1 MHSYETVTEALSDL
15 TKRGFTHNF
24 NIKQDAIECS
34 DIGVMIHPSDFEI
47 AEVYRFEGNS
57 NPDDEEVVY
66 AIESK
71 SGIKGVLVSAFGTY
85 ADEISA
91 ELIKKLK
98 YAYK

>member
-1 MHSYETVTEALSDL
+1 MYSYETVTEALSDL
-15 TKRGFTHNF
+15 AKRGFTQSF
-24 NIKQDAIECS
+24 NIKTDAIECS
-34 DIGVMIHPSDFEI
+34 DINIKLRPDDFEVV
-47 AEVYRFEGNS
+47 EVYRFEGNS

-71 SGIKGVLVSAFGTY
+71 DGVKGVMVNAFGTY

-98 YAYK
+98 YSYK

>member
-15 TKRGFTHNF
+15 TKRGFTHDF
-24 NIKQDAIECS
+24 SIKSDTIECS
-34 DIGVMIHPSDFEI
+34 EIGLMLRPDDFEI
-47 AEVYRFEGNS
+47 VELYRFEGNS

-85 ADEISA
+85 ADEISS

-98 YAYK
+98 NAYK

>member
-15 TKRGFTHNF
+15 SKRGFTKSF
-24 NIKQDAIECS
+24 NIKSDAIECS
-34 DIGVMIHPSDFEI
+34 GINILLHPDDFEVV
-47 AEVYRFEGNS
+47 EVYRFEGNS

-71 SGIKGVLVSAFGTY
+71 DGVKGVMVNAFGTY

-98 YAYK
+98 YSYK

>member
-15 TKRGFTHNF
+15 TKRGFTHDF
-24 NIKQDAIECS
+24 SIKSDAIECNEL
-34 DIGVMIHPSDFEI
+34 GLMLHPRDFEI
-47 AEVYRFEGNS
+47 AEVYRFEGDS
-57 NPDDEEVVY
+57 NPDDEEVIY

-98 YAYK
+98 YV